1 VRRDNGDQNARNTLI
16 ANERSAARLVLYP
29 FVMKSN
35 MNRLETIADRNGR
48 SRVRD
53 LAFAAMIVLAGAV
66 SMMSVGE
73 AVHAAN
79 VTHVAQK

>member
-1 VRRDNGDQNARNTLI
+1 
-16 ANERSAARLVLYP
+16 
-29 FVMKSN
+29 MSN

-53 LAFAAMIVLAGAV
+53 LAFAAMIVVAGAL
-66 SMMSVGE
+66 SMMSVGQ

-79 VTHVAQK
+79 VTHVAAK